1 MADKGFDERIYTR
14 IGLDDL
20 VTFGV
25 FSLKEKGKE
34 ATFEDLVVECF
45 RLFPKRFGLVG
56 YPMYPDSALVNKSWL
71 RCRTDKHLIDG
82 SAAKGFRL
90 TPAGLEV
97 VQRTLFLL
105 KDSKGQAALGKAK
118 EEERSRA
125 SKFVQHVEDSSAF
138 KKYAEESESGIS
150 DFELRDVLLGTMQ
163 TEPEVLLDSA
173 NQLRAYAKAKE
184 RDDLDRF
191 LEYVEGEVARR
202 FTKSS
207 GGTRYEGGMN
217 KRRLKSGALDAEA
230 DKPEKDNQV
239 TRS

>member
-1 MADKGFDERIYTR
+1 LAGKGFDERVYTR

-34 ATFEDLVVECF
+34 ATFENLVVECF
-45 RLFPKRFGLVG
+45 GLFPKRFGLVG

-90 TPAGLEV
+90 TPIGLEV
-97 VQRTLFLL
+97 VKKTLALL
-105 KDSKGQAALGKAK
+105 KDSRGQVALGRVK

-125 SKFVQHVEDSSAF
+125 SKFVRHVQNSAAF
-138 KKYAEESESGIS
+138 RKYAETGGSQIS

-173 NQLRAYAKAKE
+173 LQLKAYAKAKE
-184 RDDLDRF
+184 RDDLVRF

-202 FTKSS
+202 FTRFSDAP
-207 GGTRYEGGMN
+207 RYEGGMN
-217 KRRLKSGALDAEA
+217 RKRSKPRISDVEI
-230 DKPEKDNQV
+230 DKPERD
-239 TRS
+239 RPDSGP